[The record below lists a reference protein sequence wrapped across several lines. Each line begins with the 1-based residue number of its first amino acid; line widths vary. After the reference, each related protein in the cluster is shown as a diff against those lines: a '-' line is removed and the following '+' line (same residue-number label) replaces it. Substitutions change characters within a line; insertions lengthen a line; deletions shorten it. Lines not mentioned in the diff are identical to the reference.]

1 MYTIEL
7 RLDTRG
13 YDEYLEKKFKHGYK
27 LKRAL
32 VNYFNMKENQRV
44 NSDRYKELAG
54 RMQELNTLQDTIK
67 DTKDKDKKKL
77 LKKSYKELN
86 EELKQGWIELNDSF
100 GLGNGKFVDYK
111 KLGQASVMY
120 ERYASEGIIN
130 WSSFESM
137 AQATK
142 QGYLKRRKQ
151 ADSDNTLKVP
161 RYVDFNTL
169 WYRKCNN
176 NITPDGLRFGKRGN
190 YIIFPYIFKGTDEI
204 RFTYALERQKIAWYG
219 VKRTLDRHN
228 KWIYSVLI
236 VFSEVPYGIPESP
249 IKQGKVVVS
258 VDVDKL
264 AIKTLNV
271 DTEEEVFFDI
281 ANDFGYSEKL
291 SYYDRKL
298 EESRRQS
305 NPDNYNVNGTI
316 KEGKRTWVR
325 SKNYNTLLARKRTLW
340 HKIKQSRKDRFHDIA
355 KTIVLNCDEIVVI
368 KDDFK
373 ALQKRKDYNPEEMK
387 WTDSRKQR
395 GAEIMFNAPYE
406 FIELLK
412 QKASYVGV
420 SYSETTKEKQ

>member
-13 YDEYLEKKFKHGYK
+13 YDEYLEKKFKYGYK

-44 NSDRYKELAG
+44 NSDRYKELAE
-54 RMQELNTLQDTIK
+54 RMQELNTRQDIIK
-67 DTKDKDKKKL
+67 DTKDKGRKKL
-77 LKKSYKELN
+77 LKAAYKELS
-86 EELKQGWIELNDSF
+86 EEVKKGWIELNDSY

-137 AQATK
+137 AQAT
-142 QGYLKRRKQ
+142 
-151 ADSDNTLKVP
+151 
-161 RYVDFNTL
+161 
-169 WYRKCNN
+169 
-176 NITPDGLRFGKRGN
+176 
-190 YIIFPYIFKGTDEI
+190 
-204 RFTYALERQKIAWYG
+204 
-219 VKRTLDRHN
+219 
-228 KWIYSVLI
+228 
-236 VFSEVPYGIPESP
+236 
-249 IKQGKVVVS
+249 KQGKVVVS

-305 NPDNYNVNGTI
+305 NPANYNADGTV
-316 KEGKRTWVR
+316 KEGKRSWIKT
-325 SKNYNTLLARKRTLW
+325 KNYNTLLARKRTLW
-340 HKIKQSRKDRFHDIA
+340 HKIKQSRKDRFHNIA
-355 KTIVLNCDEIVVI
+355 KAIVLNCDEIVVI
-368 KDDFK
+368 KEDFK
-373 ALQKRKDYNPEEMK
+373 ALQKRKDYNPEDMK
-387 WTDSRKQR
+387 WTDSRKQK

-412 QKASYVGV
+412 QKASYLGL
-420 SYSETTKEKQ
+420 SYSEIIKEKQ

>member
-7 RLDTRG
+7 KLDTRG
-13 YDEYLEKKFKHGYK
+13 YDEYLEKKFKYGYK

-32 VNYFNMKENQRV
+32 VNYFNMQENRRV
-44 NSDRYKELAG
+44 NSDKYKELAG
-54 RMQELNTLQDTIK
+54 RMQELNTLQDKVK
-67 DTKDKDKKKL
+67 DTKDKNEKKL
-77 LKKSYKELN
+77 LKKAYKGLS
-86 EELKQGWIELNDSF
+86 EELKQGWIELNDSY

-137 AQATK
+137 AQSTK

-204 RFTYALERQKIAWYG
+204 RFTYAMERQKIAWYG

-228 KWIYSVLI
+228 KWMYSVLI
-236 VFSEVPYGIPESP
+236 VFGEAPYGIPESP
-249 IKQGKVVVS
+249 IKQGKLVVS

-264 AIKTLNV
+264 AIKTVNV

-298 EESRRQS
+298 EESQE
-305 NPDNYNVNGTI
+305 
-316 KEGKRTWVR
+316 KLGKDKKLQYLTR
-325 SKNYNTLLARKRTLW
+325 S
-340 HKIKQSRKDRFHDIA
+340 
-355 KTIVLNCDEIVVI
+355 
-368 KDDFK
+368 
-373 ALQKRKDYNPEEMK
+373 
-387 WTDSRKQR
+387 
-395 GAEIMFNAPYE
+395 
-406 FIELLK
+406 
-412 QKASYVGV
+412 
-420 SYSETTKEKQ
+420 

>member
-7 RLDTRG
+7 RIDSTG
-13 YDEYLEKKFKHGYK
+13 YDDYLEKKFKHGYK

-32 VNYFNMKENQRV
+32 VNYFNMQENRRI

-54 RMQELNTLQDTIK
+54 RMQKLNALQDEIK
-67 DTKDKDKKKL
+67 NTKDKDKKKL
-77 LKKSYKELN
+77 LKKAYKELSD
-86 EELKQGWIELNDSF
+86 EVKQGWIELNDSY

-161 RYVDFNTL
+161 RYIDFNTL

-228 KWIYSVLI
+228 KWLYSVLI
-236 VFSEVPYGIPESP
+236 VFSEAPYGMPESP

-258 VDVDKL
+258 VDIDKL
-264 AIKTLNV
+264 AIKTLDV
-271 DTEEEVFFDI
+271 DTGQEVFFDI
-281 ANDFGYSEKL
+281 TNDFGYSEKL

-305 NPDNYNVNGTI
+305 NPDNYN
-316 KEGKRTWVR
+316 
-325 SKNYNTLLARKRTLW
+325 LL
-340 HKIKQSRKDRFHDIA
+340 
-355 KTIVLNCDEIVVI
+355 V
-368 KDDFK
+368 
-373 ALQKRKDYNPEEMK
+373 
-387 WTDSRKQR
+387 
-395 GAEIMFNAPYE
+395 NAPSG
-406 FIELLK
+406 IR
-412 QKASYVGV
+412 
-420 SYSETTKEKQ
+420 

>member
-13 YDEYLEKKFKHGYK
+13 YDDYLEKKFKYGYK

-32 VNYFNMKENQRV
+32 VNYFNMQENRRV
-44 NSDRYKELAG
+44 NSDRYKELAE
-54 RMQELNTLQDTIK
+54 RMQELNTRQDIIK

-77 LKKSYKELN
+77 LKEAYKELS
-86 EELKQGWIELNDSF
+86 EEVKQGWIELNDSF

-111 KLGQASVMY
+111 NLGQASVMY

-130 WSSFESM
+130 WSSFENM

-190 YIIFPYIFKGTDEI
+190 YIIFPYIFKGSDEI

-228 KWIYSVLI
+228 KWLYSVLI
-236 VFSEVPYGIPESP
+236 VFSEVPYGLPDSP
-249 IKQGKVVVS
+249 VKQGKVVVS

-281 ANDFGYSEKL
+281 ADDFGYSDKI

-305 NPDNYNVNGTI
+305 NPDNYNANGTI
-316 KEGKRTWVR
+316 KEGKRSWVR
-325 SKNYNTLLARKRTLW
+325 TKNYNTLLARKRTLW
-340 HKIKQSRKDRFHDIA
+340 HKVKQSRRNRFHNIA
-355 KTIVLNCDEIVVI
+355 KAIVLNCDEIVVV
-368 KDDFK
+368 KEDFK

-412 QKASYVGV
+412 QKASYLGL
-420 SYSETTKEKQ
+420 SYSEITKEKQ

>member
-32 VNYFNMKENQRV
+32 VNYFNMQENRRV
-44 NSDRYKELAG
+44 NSDRYKELAE
-54 RMQELNTLQDTIK
+54 RMQELNTRQDIIK

-86 EELKQGWIELNDSF
+86 EELKQSWIELNNSY
-100 GLGNGKFVDYK
+100 GLNNGKFVDYK
-111 KLGQASVMY
+111 NLGQASVMY

-130 WSSFESM
+130 WSSFENM

-161 RYVDFNTL
+161 RYVDFDTL

-190 YIIFPYIFKGTDEI
+190 YIIFPYIFKGSDEI

-228 KWIYSVLI
+228 KWLYSVLI
-236 VFSEVPYGIPESP
+236 VFSEVPYGLPESP
-249 IKQGKVVVS
+249 VKQGKVVVS

-298 EESRRQS
+298 EER
-305 NPDNYNVNGTI
+305 
-316 KEGKRTWVR
+316 
-325 SKNYNTLLARKRTLW
+325 RTLW
-340 HKIKQSRKDRFHDIA
+340 HKIKKSRKDRFHSIA
-355 KTIVLNCDEIVVI
+355 KAIVLNCDEIVVI
-368 KDDFK
+368 KEDFK

-406 FIELLK
+406 FILLLK
-412 QKASYVGV
+412 QKASYVGI
-420 SYSETTKEKQ
+420 SYSEITKKNND